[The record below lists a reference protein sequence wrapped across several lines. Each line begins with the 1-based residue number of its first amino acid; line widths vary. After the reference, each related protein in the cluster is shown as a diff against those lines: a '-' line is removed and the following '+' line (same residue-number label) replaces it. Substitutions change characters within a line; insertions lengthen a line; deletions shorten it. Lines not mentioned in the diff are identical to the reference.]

1 VRAARLFWPFGRRAH
16 GSPPRRRSA
25 YWCRLFS
32 LPNTMDDNE
41 DRAMRDRHA
50 LDEAAQRRLQQ
61 KSAGDSHSPVETYA
75 QHGAA
80 SSLIAQPEA
89 LVQGYED
96 GLSEER
102 VAWRAVKLASDAADF
117 SARWEAWRT
126 TVEKRDEATRLLINQ
141 SMSSARG

>member
-1 VRAARLFWPFGRRAH
+1 
-16 GSPPRRRSA
+16 
-25 YWCRLFS
+25 
-32 LPNTMDDNE
+32 MDDNE